1 MYSRVGDFKFK
12 DPERREAQKLSW
24 KGEKEMEEAI
34 KARLENEYFEQ
45 LERFKKEYLD
55 LCMEVGEHMEKIVE
69 AEKRIKVLE
78 ALIAFYGELEK
89 GGKENE

>member
-12 DPERREAQKLSW
+12 NPQRREEQKLSR

-89 GGKENE
+89 KGE

>member
-1 MYSRVGDFKFK
+1 
-12 DPERREAQKLSW
+12 
-24 KGEKEMEEAI
+24 MEEAI
-34 KARLENEYFEQ
+34 KKQLEDEYYDS

-55 LCMEVGEHMEKIVE
+55 LCMEVGEHYDRIIE

-89 GGKENE
+89 GENKNDGHVTI